1 MPEDIGSRIARLE
14 KQVTSALRA
23 PKLASASLEDAT
35 LQVHDDQGSLRALI
49 GQQPDGTSGVTVVN
63 GPTPPTPTTPQVAPA
78 LASLVVTWD
87 GRFQDGAV
95 SPLDFARVEVHVS
108 PIEGFEPDASTLRGT
123 IETAQGGHVTVP
135 LGYQQWWVRLRTRSL
150 SGATSPATTAE
161 AGEPR
166 QTGTADIAAGSITA
180 DKLSIGSTGNLLPD
194 PGFETGGA
202 ESRIAAL
209 GLPWA
214 RIKTGG
220 HDSDHCLT
228 IDTTGGSDRW
238 FPYDPFPV
246 LGGDLYWLAVHY
258 RCSKSWAGT
267 GVSIS
272 LVWKDA
278 TGKILNT
285 GTVAAP
291 QPQPDGGWRRITGK
305 VRAPEGA
312 VRAEARL
319 ETVGGT
325 AGWVSFDNAECRS
338 IMTSAVTG
346 ERAEIAPDGVRLYD
360 GQGEQ
365 VVSLVTGAPNY
376 LSLTSHDGTSV
387 ASISEDGA
395 AGFQSL
401 AVAGKLTWGG
411 DDLQTVLDRLPRG
424 VIAYNRQAAPV
435 TTSTAEV
442 GWVEL
447 PVEIDPT
454 RMYRIVLDAHAMP
467 SVAGGEL
474 RLRLRD
480 GGTKAPDVSSP
491 MIQSAVY
498 QLTRNTSWQRSRLEL
513 VRSGEALGAGRHR
526 LLFTYD
532 NREGPSGQTVRLFGG
547 ETFPAVMYVEDIGP
561 TIPETGGLNPAS
573 GSGGTKPDPK
583 PVPQQYTKTYQATW
597 SGSYDRRSGYSDF
610 YGDKLMQGYYSENH
624 GTLAALAGFPA
635 DVARDLSGAT
645 IQRVEVF
652 LYFDHWYS
660 SSGGTAVI
668 KTHGHGSRPSSFSS
682 NSASKPVSWGRN
694 EGKWVDITN
703 LFDPAKTRGI
713 ALDPNSTSDTYYG
726 RAHGVGQANPPQ
738 LKITYT
744 R

>member
-1 MPEDIGSRIARLE
+1 MSEDIGSRIARLE
-14 KQVTSALRA
+14 TQVATALRA
-23 PKLASASLEDAT
+23 PKLSNASLEDAT
-35 LQVHDDQGSLRALI
+35 LQVYDDKGSLRALV

-63 GPTPPTPTTPQVAPA
+63 GPTPPSPTPPTVAA
-78 LASLVVTWD
+78 AMGSLVISWD
-87 GRFQDGAV
+87 GRFQGGAV
-95 SPLDFARVEVHVS
+95 SPLDFARVEVHVA
-108 PIEGFEPDASTLRGT
+108 PTKTFEPDATTLRGT
-123 IETAQGGHVTVP
+123 VETAQGGSVTVP
-135 LGYQQWWVRLRTRSL
+135 LGYQQWWVRLRARSL
-150 SGATSPATTAE
+150 SGAASPATAAV

-180 DKLSIGSTGNLLPD
+180 DKLSIGSAGNLLAD

-202 ESRIAAL
+202 ESRIATL

-214 RIKTGG
+214 RIETGG
-220 HDSDHCLT
+220 HDSDRCLT
-228 IDTTGGSDRW
+228 IGTTGGSDRW

-258 RCSKSWAGT
+258 RCSKNWAGT

-278 TGKILNT
+278 TGKILDT

-291 QPQPDGGWRRITGK
+291 QPQADSGWRRITGK
-305 VRAPEGA
+305 CRAPEGA

-319 ETVGGT
+319 ETAGGT
-325 AGWVSFDNAECRS
+325 AGSVSFDNAECRS

-365 VVSLVTGAPNY
+365 VISLVTGAPNY

-387 ASISEDGA
+387 ASIAEDGA

-401 AVAGKLTWGG
+401 AVAGNLTWRG
-411 DDLQTVLDRLPRG
+411 DNLETILDRLPRG
-424 VIAYNRQAAPV
+424 VIAYNRQTAQV
-435 TTSTAEV
+435 TTTATEV

-447 PVEIDPT
+447 PFEADPT

-480 GGTKAPDVSSP
+480 GGTKAPDLNSP
-491 MIQSAVY
+491 VIQSAVY
-498 QLTRNTSWQRSRLEL
+498 QLARNTSWQRCRLEL
-513 VRSGEALGAGRHR
+513 VRSGEALGAGLHR

-532 NREGPSGQTVRLFGG
+532 NKEGPSGQYVRMIGG
-547 ETFPAVMYVEDIGP
+547 ESNPAVLYVEDIGP
-561 TIPETGGLNPAS
+561 KIPETGGLNAVG

-583 PVPQQYTKTYQATW
+583 PVPQQYTKTYQAAW
-597 SGSYDRRSGYSDF
+597 SGSYDRRSSYSSF

-635 DVARDLSGAT
+635 DVAKDLSGAT
-645 IQRVEVF
+645 IQRVEVY

-660 SSGGTAVI
+660 SSGGTAVL
-668 KTHGHGSRPSSFSS
+668 KTHGHSSRPSSFAS
-682 NSASKPVSWGRN
+682 NSASKTVSWGRN
-694 EGKWVDITN
+694 EGKWVDITG

>member
-1 MPEDIGSRIARLE
+1 MSEDIGSRIARLE
-14 KQVTSALRA
+14 TQVATALRA
-23 PKLASASLEDAT
+23 PKLSNASLEDAT
-35 LQVHDDQGSLRALI
+35 LQVYDGKGSLRALV

-63 GPTPPTPTTPQVAPA
+63 GPTPPSPTAPTVAA
-78 LASLVVTWD
+78 GMGSLVISWD
-87 GRFQDGAV
+87 GKFAGGAV
-95 SPLDFARVEVHVS
+95 SPLDFARVEVHVGS
-108 PIEGFEPDASTLRGT
+108 TDTFEPAATTLRGT
-123 IETAQGGHVTVP
+123 VETAQGGSVTVP

-150 SGATSPATTAE
+150 SGAISPATAAV

-166 QTGTADIAAGSITA
+166 QTGTADIAAGAITA
-180 DKLSIGSTGNLLPD
+180 DKLSVGSTGNLVPD
-194 PGFETGGA
+194 PGFETGGVEA
-202 ESRIAAL
+202 RITAL

-214 RIKTGG
+214 RVETGG
-220 HDSDHCLT
+220 HDSARCLT
-228 IDTTGGSDRW
+228 INTTAGEPRW
-238 FPYDPFPV
+238 FPYEPFPM
-246 LGGDLYWLAVHY
+246 LAGDLYWLGVHY
-258 RCSKSWAGT
+258 RCSTSWSGT
-267 GVSIS
+267 SVSVS

-278 TGKILNT
+278 TGKILNS
-285 GTVAAP
+285 GSIAAP
-291 QPQPDGGWRRITGK
+291 QPQADGGWRRITGK

-319 ETVGGT
+319 EATGT
-325 AGWVSFDNAECRS
+325 AGQVSFDNAEVRS
-338 IMTSAVTG
+338 IMTSATTG

-387 ASISEDGA
+387 ASIGEDGA

-401 AVAGKLTWGG
+401 AVAGKLTWRG
-411 DDLQTVLDRLPRG
+411 DNLETVLDRLPRG
-424 VIAYNRQAAPV
+424 VIAYNRQTAPV
-435 TTSTAEV
+435 TTTATEV

-480 GGTKAPDVSSP
+480 GGAKAPDLNSP
-491 MIQSAVY
+491 MVQSAVY

-513 VRSGEALGAGRHR
+513 VHSGEALGAGLHR

-532 NREGPSGQTVRLFGG
+532 NKEGPNGQYVKLIGG
-547 ETFPAVMYVEDIGP
+547 ESNPAVMYVEDIGP
-561 TIPETGGLNPAS
+561 KVPETGGLNPVG

-597 SGSYDRRSGYSDF
+597 SGSYDRRSDYSDF

-635 DVARDLSGAT
+635 EVAKDLAGAT
-645 IQRVEVF
+645 VQRAEVF

-660 SSGGTAVI
+660 SSGGAAVI
-668 KTHGHGSRPSSFSS
+668 KTHGHGSRPGSFSS
-682 NSASKPVSWGRN
+682 YSASKSVDFGRN
-694 EGKWVDITN
+694 EGKWIDIST
-703 LFDPAKTRGI
+703 LFDPSKTRGI

>member
-1 MPEDIGSRIARLE
+1 MSEDIGRRLARLE
-14 KQVTSALRA
+14 QQVTTMSRA
-23 PKLASASLEDAT
+23 PKLASASLEDST
-35 LQVHDDQGSLRALI
+35 IEVYDDKGSLRALV

-63 GPTPPTPTTPQVAPA
+63 GPTPPAPVAPTVTSAMGA
-78 LASLVVTWD
+78 LAVSWD
-87 GRFQDGAV
+87 GRYEGGAV
-95 SPLDFARVEVHVS
+95 SPLDFARVEVHIA
-108 PIEGFEPDASTLRGT
+108 PTEGFEPDSGTLRGT
-123 IETAQGGHVTVP
+123 IETAQGGSVTVP
-135 LGYQQWWVRLRTRSL
+135 LGYQTWWARLRTRSL
-150 SGATSPATTAE
+150 SGATSPATRAV

-202 ESRIAAL
+202 EARITAL

-214 RIKTGG
+214 RIDLGG
-220 HDSDHCLT
+220 HDSARCLT
-228 IDTTGGSDRW
+228 IDTTGGEPRW
-238 FPYDPFPV
+238 FPYEPFPV
-246 LGGDLYWLAVHY
+246 NPGDLYWLGVHY
-258 RCSKSWAGT
+258 RCSTAWAGER
-267 GVSIS
+267 VAIS

-278 TGKILNT
+278 TGKILDT

-319 ETVGGT
+319 EAVGT
-325 AGWVSFDNAECRS
+325 AGQVSFDNAECRS

-401 AVAGKLTWGG
+401 AVAGKLTWRG
-411 DDLQTVLDRLPRG
+411 DDLQTVLDRLPKG
-424 VIAYNRQAAPV
+424 IVAYNRQTNPV
-435 TTSTAEV
+435 TTTGTEV

-447 PVEIDPT
+447 PFVADPN

-480 GGTKAPDVSSP
+480 GGAKAPDTNSP

-513 VRSGEALGAGRHR
+513 VRSGEGLGAGLHR

-532 NREGPSGQTVRLFGG
+532 NKEGPSGQYVKLIGG
-547 ETFPAVMYVEDIGP
+547 EQFPAVMYVEDIGP
-561 TIPETGGLNPAS
+561 RLPETGGLNAAGGSSSQPA
-573 GSGGTKPDPK
+573 PK
-583 PVPQQYTKTYQATW
+583 PVPQQYTKTYTATW
-597 SGSYDRRSGYSDF
+597 SGSYDRRSSYSDF
-610 YGDKLMQGYYSENH
+610 YADKILQGYYSETH
-624 GTLAALAGFPA
+624 GTLASLAGFSS
-635 DVARDLSGAT
+635 DVAKDLAGAT
-645 IQRVEVF
+645 VQRVELF
-652 LYFDHWYS
+652 LYFDHWYN

-668 KTHGHGSRPSSFSS
+668 KTHGYGSRPASFSS
-682 NSASKPVSWGRN
+682 YSASKAVDFGRN
-694 EGKWVDITN
+694 EGKWVDITD
-703 LFDPAKTRGI
+703 LFDPSKTRGI
-713 ALDPNSTSDTYYG
+713 ALDPNSTVDTYYG
-726 RAHGVGQANPPQ
+726 RAHGVGQANPPL
-738 LKITYT
+738 LKVTYT